1 LVDAFGNIST
11 IAGNGKPGFSGD
23 GGPATSAE
31 MYKPFGIITD
41 ANGNVF
47 FVDNLNSRVR
57 ELTASGPLVPS
68 AKSVVNAASFVAGG
82 LVPGG
87 MATIFGS
94 NLTSATGINLAS
106 GLPLATDLL
115 KTEVKFNNA
124 VSAPIFAVD
133 NVNNAQQINIQVPW
147 ELAGQSSVLM
157 QVISNGV
164 ASLPISV
171 PVLAAQPGVFA
182 YNVGNTTYGVV
193 LHGNFQLA
201 DSAHPVAA
209 DEVVSVYCTNLGA
222 VSPALKDGQAGT
234 GAESTVV
241 TPTATVGGKNAPVSF
256 HGTAPGF
263 VGLYQVNIQIPTGL
277 TSGNQ
282 TLLLSSGAASSA
294 PVQLPVK

>member
-1 LVDAFGNIST
+1 
-11 IAGNGKPGFSGD
+11 
-23 GGPATSAE
+23 
-31 MYKPFGIITD
+31 
-41 ANGNVF
+41 
-47 FVDNLNSRVR
+47 
-57 ELTASGPLVPS
+57 
-68 AKSVVNAASFVAGG
+68 
-82 LVPGG
+82 
-87 MATIFGS
+87 
-94 NLTSATGINLAS
+94 
-106 GLPLATDLL
+106 LPLATDLL